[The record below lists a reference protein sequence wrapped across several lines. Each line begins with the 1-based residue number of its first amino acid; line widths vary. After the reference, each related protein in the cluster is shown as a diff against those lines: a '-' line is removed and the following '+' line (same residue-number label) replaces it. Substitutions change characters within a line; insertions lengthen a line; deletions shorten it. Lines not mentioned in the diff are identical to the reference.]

1 MKKRMFLL
9 TSILMLGC
17 FSAQTY
23 AAENVTMQIDNDVA
37 NVDGTDV
44 SLNTAPVIVNGS
56 TLVPLRFVS
65 ENLGYNV
72 DWNDQTKT
80 VSLSQ
85 TQQTTNNAVTDEA
98 AEKIAIREVFDKFSV
113 LADQHKIDEQTRL
126 FADDGVW
133 RIYMGD
139 NAAGE
144 YKGYDE
150 IFATSDRTMKNYVES
165 SHFNGQQVITLV
177 DDTHATA
184 IGYSHVTL
192 DNGEAVSTSD
202 VRYEDEYVKI
212 NGQWKI
218 AVRNAHFITWSN

>member
-1 MKKRMFLL
+1 MKKKMLLL

-17 FSAQTY
+17 LSAPTY
-23 AAENVTMQIDNDVA
+23 AAENVTVQIDNSVA
-37 NVDGTDV
+37 KVDGADV
-44 SLNTAPVIVNGS
+44 TLNAAPVVVNGS

-65 ENLGYNV
+65 ENLGYDV
-72 DWNDQTKT
+72 DWDAQTKT
-80 VSLSQ
+80 ASLSQ
-85 TQQTTNNAVTDEA
+85 TQQTSSSTVTDEA

-113 LADQHKIDEQTRL
+113 LADRHKIDEQTHL

-133 RIYMGD
+133 RIYMCD
-139 NAAGE
+139 NVAGE

-150 IFATSDRTMKNYVES
+150 IFATSDATMKNYVES

-192 DNGEAVSTSD
+192 DNGEVVSTSD
-202 VRYEDEYVKI
+202 VRYEDEYVKV
-212 NGQWKI
+212 NGEWKI
-218 AVRNAHFITWSN
+218 AVRNAHFITWSD